1 MDGIN
6 GICTARSPR
15 RKEHEMSIEE
25 AMERVEELI
34 DDRKSFIT
42 GDTEHDE
49 IYIKDI
55 QALERALD
63 ALELL
68 GC

>member
-1 MDGIN
+1 MFIN
-6 GICTARSPR
+6 
-15 RKEHEMSIEE
+15 RKENEMSIEE

-55 QALERALD
+55 QALERALA

-68 GC
+68 GI

>member
-1 MDGIN
+1 MN
-6 GICTARSPR
+6 
-15 RKEHEMSIEE
+15 MSIEE

-42 GDTEHDE
+42 GDAEYDE

-68 GC
+68 GT

>member
-1 MDGIN
+1 
-6 GICTARSPR
+6 
-15 RKEHEMSIEE
+15 MSIEE

-68 GC
+68 GT